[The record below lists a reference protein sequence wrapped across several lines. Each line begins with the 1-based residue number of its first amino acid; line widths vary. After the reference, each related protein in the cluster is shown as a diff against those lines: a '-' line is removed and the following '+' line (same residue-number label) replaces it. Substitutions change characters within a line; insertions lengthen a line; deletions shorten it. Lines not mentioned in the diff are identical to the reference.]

1 MPSGTAN
8 LKDEVY
14 DLLSG
19 LYTPAA
25 GGTAFLAFEKL
36 GVPISSGMFKLQPT
50 DTALSPALAVE
61 RLSEIANAVL
71 TVDSDSVVRSNRTID
86 NTVELLLLQAAPVA
100 PDQLQSLGA
109 VRNSANA
116 AFDNTLGSLEGAFRY
131 HPVYASPADW
141 YDPQAAGN
149 WTLHTLGQQQGPAP
163 APPPTPPT
171 PRPVRVNRAQWRVLP
186 SQMQPALSQPVRPT
200 RPYFIQTAAL
210 RPAAAAPVVRAAPIS
225 APAQPQAMGAKPAIA
240 ALAQFAMS
248 SPAVRAGLGL
258 QSATSPA
265 AAPPSPGLGTVVQ
278 ALGPLAAAFANE
290 QLSAAGTPEPVAADN
305 VSLSFEHCVVTLTR
319 HWFPQILLMIKN
331 WYLPGYRSGSFSA
344 GTGVGDAGLLPILA
358 GGFVVIRNLRIS
370 AKWSAQDL
378 AVVQGSTAFGP
389 FSLVGR
395 TYDAGSGTLSCPGM
409 QIIAWFCEAL
419 PVLPPA
425 SDPSMTGDATAAAP
439 TDGTIAPVAQ
449 APTGAQ
455 GTGP

>member
-1 MPSGTAN
+1 AN
-8 LKDEVY
+8 LMEEVY

-25 GGTAFLAFEKL
+25 NGTAFLAFEKL

-61 RLSEIANAVL
+61 RVSEIANAVL
-71 TVDSDSVVRSNRTID
+71 TVDGDSVQRSNRTID

-100 PDQLQSLGA
+100 SDQLQSLGA
-109 VRNSANA
+109 AKNAANA
-116 AFDNTLGSLEGAFRY
+116 AFDTTLGSLEGAFRY
-131 HPVYASPADW
+131 HPVYASPSDW

-163 APPPTPPT
+163 APPAPPAP
-171 PRPVRVNRAQWRVLP
+171 PRRIRVDQPKWTVLP
-186 SQMQPALSQPVRPT
+186 AQTQPALSQPVRPT
-200 RPYFIQTAAL
+200 RPYFIQTAAP
-210 RPAAAAPVVRAAPIS
+210 RPVVAPAVRAAAVSTPVR
-225 APAQPQAMGAKPAIA
+225 PQAIAAQPAIA

-258 QSATSPA
+258 QPATPPA
-265 AAPPSPGLGTVVQ
+265 AAPPPSALGTVVQ
-278 ALGPLAAAFANE
+278 ALGPLAAAFATE
-290 QLSAAGTPEPVAADN
+290 QLGATGTPQPVAADN

-319 HWFPQILLMIKN
+319 HWFPQILFMIKN
-331 WYLPGYRSGSFSA
+331 WYVPGYTSGSFSA

-358 GGFVVIRNLRIS
+358 GGFVAIRNLRIS

-395 TYDAGSGTLSCPGM
+395 SYDAGSGTLSCPGI

-425 SDPSMTGDATAAAP
+425 SDPATTGDATPAATTDGAAAP
-439 TDGTIAPVAQ
+439 APDAAGTQGAGAP
-449 APTGAQ
+449 Q
-455 GTGP
+455 GTAP